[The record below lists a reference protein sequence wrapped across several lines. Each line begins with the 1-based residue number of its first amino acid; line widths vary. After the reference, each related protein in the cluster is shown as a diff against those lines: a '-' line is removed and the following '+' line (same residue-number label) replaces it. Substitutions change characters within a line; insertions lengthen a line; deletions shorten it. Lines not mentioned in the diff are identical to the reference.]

1 MPLAMPADFTFVHAA
16 DIHLDSP
23 LVGLTQK
30 DEAFSRL
37 VRGATRRAFANIV
50 DLAIE
55 EGAAFVVIA
64 GDLYDGSWKDQST
77 GQFAVSQLA
86 RLSRAG
92 VRAVI
97 AFGNH

>member
-1 MPLAMPADFTFVHAA
+1 MVSNLTFIHAA

-23 LVGLTQK
+23 LHGLSRK

-37 VRGATRRAFANIV
+37 VRGATRKALSNVV

-64 GDLYDGSWKDQST
+64 GDLYDGTWKPSDCP
-77 GQFAVSQLA
+77 VSVHWACPGRCTCPTNL
-86 RLSRAG
+86 RRPSP
-92 VRAVI
+92 
-97 AFGNH
+97 F